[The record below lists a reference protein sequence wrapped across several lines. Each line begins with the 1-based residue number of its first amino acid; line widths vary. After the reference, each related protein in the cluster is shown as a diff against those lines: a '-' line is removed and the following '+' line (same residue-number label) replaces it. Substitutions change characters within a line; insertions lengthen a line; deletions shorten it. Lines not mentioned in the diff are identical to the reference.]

1 MATITAQNII
11 DRVQIILQDD
21 SAVRWT
27 EPELLGWL
35 NDAQREVVLL
45 KPDSFTTSATF
56 NLAAGTKQS
65 LPALGITLVDITN
78 NVTSAGVAVSD
89 VVREVAREILDAQIP
104 GWHSITKTIYAK
116 FYTFDPRNPKQFFVY
131 PPNTGAG
138 YVDLVYAS
146 APGALTAN
154 TETIKLD
161 DIYANAIFDYILYRA
176 YSKDAEY
183 AANTQRAAA
192 SYQSFMQSLGLKEQA
207 EMRAEPQSAM
217 KPH

>member
-1 MATITAQNII
+1 
-11 DRVQIILQDD
+11 
-21 SAVRWT
+21 
-27 EPELLGWL
+27 
-35 NDAQREVVLL
+35 VLL
-45 KPDSFTTSATF
+45 KPDSYTTSATF
-56 NLAAGTKQS
+56 NLTAGTKQS

-78 NVTSAGVAVSD
+78 NVTSAGVSISD

-104 GWHSITKTIYAK
+104 GWHSVTKTVYAK

-146 APGALTAN
+146 APAGLELDEVTGEIG
-154 TETIKLD
+154 TQTITLD

-183 AANTQRAAA
+183 AANTQRATA